1 MIRIGCPFIEKRE
14 GRIYLVSNVRNEG
27 ENRNHELW
35 FSVEKDY
42 EEFLVSEVADPF
54 VVALVLRAVVSKQD
68 IEVDAPLSERL
79 LHNLNNSVF
88 YALSKCCLS
97 NNNTPGQEVF
107 QPSVTCRR
115 AVSLRFGS
123 TGVGTGCSLGVDSFS
138 ILKKYYLDHSSY
150 EYPSFR
156 ITHLGCFNVGAFG
169 SFNTDSTR
177 GSFFREVKRVKVFGD
192 TIGLPVVSVDSNIH
206 TFFPEV
212 DFNWSHTYLNMGCVL
227 ALQKLWGRYL
237 YASGYSLGCFE
248 WDIHDSAKYEP
259 FLLPG
264 LSTESPELVSV
275 DMDKPRSEKLLF
287 IADDPLVQNHLN
299 VCLKEQRINNG
310 RIQRSDVSEFINCGV
325 CEKCLRTMLQLD
337 IFDKLY
343 FFKGVFDLSKW
354 DENKVSF
361 IRKVVMEKDSYF
373 MYADIYRF
381 LLNSKYADLLFHEQP
396 SLTTKKAKRGCI
408 KRGQRVLK
416 RIRNSVKSMFWGKLT
431 SV

>member
-1 MIRIGCPFIEKRE
+1 MIRIGSPFIEKRE
-14 GRIYLVSNVRNEG
+14 GRIYLVSNVLNEG

-54 VVALVLRAVVSKQD
+54 VVALALRAVVSKQD
-68 IEVDAPLSERL
+68 IVVDAPLSERL

-88 YALSKCCLS
+88 FALSKCCLS
-97 NNNTPGQEVF
+97 NKNTLGQEIF
-107 QPSVTCRR
+107 QPSVTCRNSL
-115 AVSLRFGS
+115 SLRFGA
-123 TGVGTGCSLGVDSFS
+123 TGVGTGCSLGVDSLS
-138 ILKKYYLDHSSY
+138 ILKEYYLDHSSY
-150 EYPSFR
+150 KYPSYR
-156 ITHLGCFNVGAFG
+156 ITHLACFNVGAFG

-177 GSFFREVKRVKVFGD
+177 ESFFREVMRMKDFGD
-192 TIGLPVVSVDSNIH
+192 TIGLPVVAVDSNIH

-264 LSTESPELVSV
+264 LSTENTELVSV
-275 DMDKPRSEKLLF
+275 DMDKTRSEKLLL
-287 IADDPLVQNHLN
+287 IADDPLVQNNLT

-310 RIQRSDVSEFINCGV
+310 RIQRCDVSDSVNCGV

-337 IFDKLY
+337 IYDKLCY
-343 FFKGVFDLSKW
+343 FKRVFDLSKW
-354 DENKVSF
+354 DVNKVSF
-361 IRKVVMEKDSYF
+361 VRKVVMNKDHNY
-373 MYADIYRF
+373 MYADIYRT
-381 LLNSKYADLLFHEQP
+381 LLNSKYADLLFQEQS
-396 SLTTKKAKRGCI
+396 SLSTKSGNVT
-408 KRGQRVLK
+408 RGQKVLR
-416 RIRNSVKSMFWGKLT
+416 RIRNSVKSLFLNK
-431 SV
+431 